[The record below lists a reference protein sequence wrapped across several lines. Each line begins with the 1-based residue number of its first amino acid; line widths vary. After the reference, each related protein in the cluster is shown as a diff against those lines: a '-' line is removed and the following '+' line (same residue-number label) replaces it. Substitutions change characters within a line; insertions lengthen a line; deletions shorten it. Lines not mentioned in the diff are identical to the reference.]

1 MSAKNTVLATL
12 SLLLFFGNSLFEE
25 MFSPEMQR
33 YIEQNTAEMG
43 ENFQK
48 SGNTIILMYHTFLAE
63 GEPTAEQDGLY
74 TTADKLAADI
84 DVLRGAGYHSISIW
98 AYRMGLFDP
107 NEKYF
112 ILTLDDGYESNYT
125 IAFPVLKEKGVYADI
140 FANTGMMNQRNH
152 LTWDM
157 CREMEATGLVHVYSH
172 LSTHDKAT
180 SLSREDQQYWLG
192 ASVSSLGRELG
203 GKRLWGMSYPYGD
216 YDRAVFE
223 MYRDMG
229 ARFQLVQGVQFD
241 DPELLVRINVPY
253 SADMNEIIEKAVHN

>member
-63 GEPTAEQDGLY
+63 GEPTDEQDGLY

-98 AYRMGLFDP
+98 AYRMDF
-107 NEKYF
+107 
-112 ILTLDDGYESNYT
+112 LTRTKS
-125 IAFPVLKEKGVYADI
+125 I
-140 FANTGMMNQRNH
+140 
-152 LTWDM
+152 
-157 CREMEATGLVHVYSH
+157 
-172 LSTHDKAT
+172 
-180 SLSREDQQYWLG
+180 
-192 ASVSSLGRELG
+192 SS
-203 GKRLWGMSYPYGD
+203 
-216 YDRAVFE
+216 
-223 MYRDMG
+223 
-229 ARFQLVQGVQFD
+229 
-241 DPELLVRINVPY
+241 
-253 SADMNEIIEKAVHN
+253 